1 MRIPGREATMP
12 SKKATATPSLRPPVV
27 IIDDSNLKQ
36 VFLTDVLKND
46 FTVFAFSSEQDAL
59 PHLEEIRPK
68 CFLVDMERPGEDGFE
83 TIRHIKAMPV
93 VAKVPIILI
102 TSTTDPDTESR
113 VLSSGGVDFVGNRFS
128 PEIILNRVKIH
139 VELYGY
145 RCELEDRVREET
157 HKVIELQ
164 DAIMLVLSDL
174 VECRDSMTS
183 GHAIRT
189 RDYVDCLIKQ
199 LLADGRY
206 ADQLPPSV
214 VRDTVRAA
222 PLHDIGKV
230 GIPDAILNKPGRL
243 TENEFKAMKRH
254 TIFGASAILHAM
266 KTLQD
271 NTFLRVLRDMAFS
284 HHEHWDGSGYPLGL
298 AGESIPLCG
307 RIMAIPDVYDA
318 LISERPY
325 KPSISHEEAVEI
337 ITQGIGT
344 HFDPVVGEAFIACEK
359 DFRNISERLR

>member
-1 MRIPGREATMP
+1 MSSTN
-12 SKKATATPSLRPPVV
+12 TPIETSLRPPIVV
-27 IIDDSNLKQ
+27 IDDSHLKQ
-36 VFLTDVLKND
+36 LFLTEVLKND
-46 FTVFAFSSEQDAL
+46 FTVFAFSSEHDAL
-59 PHLEEIRPK
+59 PRLDEIRPK

-83 TIRHIKAMPV
+83 TIRHIKEMPV

-102 TSTTDPDTESR
+102 TSTNDPETESR
-113 VLSSGGVDFVGNRFS
+113 VLASGGVDFVGNRFS
-128 PEIILNRVKIH
+128 PEIIRNRVKIH

-145 RCELEDRVREET
+145 RCELEERVREET

-189 RDYVDCLIKQ
+189 RDYADCLIRQ

-206 ADQLPPSV
+206 AEELPPGV
-214 VRDTVRAA
+214 VRDIVRAA

-243 TENEFKAMKRH
+243 TDNEFNEMKRH

-271 NTFLRVLRDMAFS
+271 NTFLLVLRDMAFS

-298 AGESIPLCG
+298 AGDRIPLCG

-325 KPSISHEEAVEI
+325 KGSIPHEKAVEI
-337 ITQGIGT
+337 IRQGIGT
-344 HFDPVVGEAFIACEK
+344 HFDPVIGEAFIACEK
-359 DFRNISERLR
+359 DFRKISERLR